1 MLKAVAIEKDS
12 DQNQLNNWWER
23 VDLNYEDGSLSFA
36 NKVVKDISNFEG
48 PTYIY
53 SKARLKANL
62 KRLHQALEDVNIQ
75 HQIHYAVKANRHPAI
90 LKTVKDTGYAGVD
103 ACSPKELELA
113 IASGFKQN
121 QINYTGTSISN
132 RDYQLIA
139 NYTSIQFNADS
150 LSVIKQIGER
160 NLFGRIGIRIN
171 PQIGLGY
178 NEDLEYAGNGV
189 SKFGIY
195 PDQIKTAFD
204 LAADYGIII
213 DTIHFH
219 AGSGYLTAQLDAFE
233 LLLKTIRPIID
244 QYKIKHLNIGG
255 GLGVMQSEG
264 DTGLDL
270 ERWAK
275 ILKVQVGD
283 LKIILEP
290 GDYIVKD
297 AGILVGEVTYIEEKA
312 GVQFLGLNLGMNI
325 NYEYAYYQ
333 MNLEPVPL
341 NQSNGP
347 LEKYTIA
354 GNINEPI
361 DLMGE
366 GILLPKMEEG
376 DLIAFLNTGGYG
388 ASTASNH
395 CMRGDFEEVVID

>member
-1 MLKAVAIEKDS
+1 MLKAVAIEKDP

-36 NKVVKDISNFEG
+36 NQVVKDISNFEG

-53 SKARLKANL
+53 SKARIKDNL

-90 LKTVKDTGYAGVD
+90 LKTIKDTGYTGVD
-103 ACSPKELELA
+103 VCSPKELELA

-132 RDYQLIA
+132 SDYQLIA

-160 NLFGRIGIRIN
+160 NLFDRIGIRIN

-255 GLGVMQSEG
+255 GLGIMQSEG
-264 DTGLDL
+264 DRALDL

-366 GILLPKMEEG
+366 GILLPQMEEG

-395 CMRGDFEEVVID
+395 CMRGEFEEVVID

>member
-275 ILKVQVGD
+275 ILKAQVGD

-395 CMRGDFEEVVID
+395 CMRGDFEEIVID

>member
-90 LKTVKDTGYAGVD
+90 LKTVKDTGYAGLD

-171 PQIGLGY
+171 PRIGLGY

-275 ILKVQVGD
+275 ILKAQVGD

>member
-1 MLKAVAIEKDS
+1 MLKAVAIEKDP
-12 DQNQLNNWWER
+12 DQNQSNNWWER

-36 NKVVKDISNFEG
+36 NQVVKDISNFEG

-53 SKARLKANL
+53 SKARIKDNL

-103 ACSPKELELA
+103 TCSPKELELA

-160 NLFGRIGIRIN
+160 NLFDRIGIRIN

-178 NEDLEYAGNGV
+178 NENLEYSGNGV

-204 LAADYGIII
+204 LAANYGIVI

-219 AGSGYLTAQLDAFE
+219 VGSGYLTTQLDAFE

-255 GLGVMQSEG
+255 GLGVIQSEG
-264 DTGLDL
+264 DTALDL

-275 ILKVQVGD
+275 ILKAQVGD

-341 NQSNGP
+341 NQSYGP